1 MGPRG
6 HGGDFPRDGGYVHMA
21 QGLEIDLKEIVL
33 SNSTFGPA
41 EIEQLSRAIAED
53 ASRLAVLR
61 DSVAELE
68 ASEGITPATQ
78 VRLGVCYY
86 LLGRMPRAI
95 ETLSSADGSAL
106 ALYCLGRAQFG
117 VGAYAEA
124 ITSYNGARKAGYNSD
139 HCALAIAEAQ
149 RYMGDAAGALATLDD
164 LFGAIEQ
171 TAEYLYQ
178 RGATVAALGGNP
190 GEVVA
195 LFERAVATDS
205 RHAGALFGLA
215 LECDRRGDDDRA
227 LDLYERSVQGY
238 PTHIGALLNLGIM
251 YEDRQRYEQ
260 AQVCY
265 RRILDSYPNEPRAK
279 LYFRDAA
286 ASSDMFFD
294 EESQK
299 RHDRLNQVLS
309 IPVTDFEL
317 SVRSRNCLQKMGVKT
332 LGDLTRISELELL
345 ASKNF
350 GETSLVEIRD
360 MLHSKGLDLGM
371 HVDRRQEP
379 ELPIEFTQL
388 SPDEQAVLDRPIADL
403 NLSVRARKCMVRL
416 GLTTIGEL
424 IRKTGDDLLECKNFG
439 VTSLNEVRE
448 KLQQLNLKL
457 RGD

>member
-1 MGPRG
+1 
-6 HGGDFPRDGGYVHMA
+6 
-21 QGLEIDLKEIVL
+21 
-33 SNSTFGPA
+33 
-41 EIEQLSRAIAED
+41 
-53 ASRLAVLR
+53 
-61 DSVAELE
+61 
-68 ASEGITPATQ
+68 
-78 VRLGVCYY
+78 
-86 LLGRMPRAI
+86 
-95 ETLSSADGSAL
+95 
-106 ALYCLGRAQFG
+106 
-117 VGAYAEA
+117 
-124 ITSYNGARKAGYNSD
+124 
-139 HCALAIAEAQ
+139 
-149 RYMGDAAGALATLDD
+149 
-164 LFGAIEQ
+164 
-171 TAEYLYQ
+171 
-178 RGATVAALGGNP
+178 
-190 GEVVA
+190 
-195 LFERAVATDS
+195 
-205 RHAGALFGLA
+205 
-215 LECDRRGDDDRA
+215 
-227 LDLYERSVQGY
+227 
-238 PTHIGALLNLGIM
+238 
-251 YEDRQRYEQ
+251 
-260 AQVCY
+260 
-265 RRILDSYPNEPRAK
+265 
-279 LYFRDAA
+279 
-286 ASSDMFFD
+286 MFFD

-379 ELPIEFTQL
+379 ELPIEFAQL
-388 SPDEQAVLDRPIADL
+388 SPDEQAVLDRPISDL